1 MRSAPTDPI
10 PFDFLNKVD
19 KTTFRYPDPSQ
30 SRDPGSATDRGDS
43 AIGFDKPPVRNDVH
57 LHGWSQRRWRE
68 FPLGRLLT
76 AWQRP
81 WPLTARVP
89 IVSGA
94 LILAVAVAVSDFL
107 MSTIAREQELSVR
120 RLAAVY
126 LDGIS
131 TTVYPHVVARNLA
144 NTVEALNRTM
154 WFHQSMR
161 EQRAMVRLPDGTLFA
176 DVSAKPYDAN
186 AEDPIHDPGLG
197 RRLERGNGFV
207 FDEDTGTG
215 WASRDITR
223 EGRHVADLYVA
234 LELKPLI
241 QERHALRRN
250 LLMATI
256 VASLGAAAIGFMIVH
271 RMVQP
276 LRLLTERLR
285 RAQAGDFERVSPGTL
300 PPASSEYG
308 RLLRGYNDLVDALG
322 EREAMAARLAQRER
336 ESVLGRLAATVAH
349 EVRNPIGGMST
360 ALDTVRKFG
369 DNPEVR
375 GKGLDLIERGLWS
388 IRNVVGSVLAFH
400 RMPPDRRRLTPGD
413 LDDLRVLIEP
423 ELVRRRLKL
432 SWRSNVVG
440 PVDVAATET
449 RQIALNLLLN
459 ACEASPPGSEVGFQA
474 WVSENPDAERMELNL
489 EVVDAGP
496 GLPRTVAAALTEIGI
511 TDPCDPPRGLGIR
524 VVRDL
529 VCGLGGRIV
538 ASTAIDNHGSRI
550 LVTLPPSGETRQE
563 IIT

>member
-1 MRSAPTDPI
+1 MRSKQADSTT
-10 PFDFLNKVD
+10 FDFLNKVHEVTSGFPGTSQMRD
-19 KTTFRYPDPSQ
+19 LGGVAAESDAANAPQRLPENEITRGRSRTFSL
-30 SRDPGSATDRGDS
+30 S
-43 AIGFDKPPVRNDVH
+43 
-57 LHGWSQRRWRE
+57 
-68 FPLGRLLT
+68 RLLT

-81 WPLTARVP
+81 WRLTAQVP
-89 IVSGA
+89 IVAGA
-94 LILAVAVAVSDFL
+94 LILAVAVAVSHFL
-107 MSTIAREQELSVR
+107 MSTVAHEQEVSVR

-131 TTVYPHVVARNLA
+131 TTVYPHVVARNFA

-176 DVSAKPYDAN
+176 DVSARHDDAN
-186 AEDPIHDPGLG
+186 SEDPIHDPGLG

-215 WASRDITR
+215 WAKRAIVRDGT
-223 EGRHVADLYVA
+223 HVADLYVA

-241 QERHALRRN
+241 EERLTLRRN
-250 LLMATI
+250 LLMAT
-256 VASLGAAAIGFMIVH
+256 VSASLVAAALGFMIVH

-285 RAQAGDFERVSPGTL
+285 RAQAGDFERVSAGML
-300 PPASSEYG
+300 PAASSEYG
-308 RLLRGYNDLVDALG
+308 RLLRGYNGLVDALG
-322 EREAMAARLAQRER
+322 EREAMATRLAQREQ

-369 DNPEVR
+369 DDPDVR
-375 GKGLDLIERGLWS
+375 EKGLDLIERGLWS

-400 RMPPDRRRLTPGD
+400 RMPPDSRKLTPGD
-413 LDDLRVLIEP
+413 LDDLRILIEP
-423 ELVRRRLKL
+423 ELARRQLTL
-432 SWRSNVVG
+432 LWRSSVAET
-440 PVDVAATET
+440 VDVAATET

-459 ACEASPPGSEVGFQA
+459 ACEASPPGGEVAFRA
-474 WVSENPDAERMELNL
+474 WVGAGSDRTGRMELVL

-496 GLPRTVAAALTEIGI
+496 GLPKAVAAALTEVGV
-511 TDPCDPPRGLGIR
+511 TDPSDPPRGLGIR

-529 VCGLGGRIV
+529 VRGLGGRIV
-538 ASTAIDNHGSRI
+538 ATAAADDHGSNI
-550 LVTLPPSGETRQE
+550 VVTLPPSGGTRQE
-563 IIT
+563 IAT